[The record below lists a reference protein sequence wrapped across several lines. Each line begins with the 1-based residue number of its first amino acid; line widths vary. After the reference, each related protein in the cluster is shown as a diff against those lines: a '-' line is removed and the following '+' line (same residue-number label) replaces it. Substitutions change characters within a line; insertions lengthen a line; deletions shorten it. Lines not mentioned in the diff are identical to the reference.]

1 MDTWL
6 WRRVRR
12 RLDRAV
18 PPERSAAVIGDLQED
33 YARRRATVGALRASL
48 WLSREVRSL
57 ERAYRAASSPTA
69 ARQPWRPLPIG
80 LASDVRGAV
89 RRLRASPTFTVF
101 AVLTLALGIGATT
114 AIYSVI
120 RAALSPPSGVTTLDR
135 LVTITHS
142 AGGSV
147 PMIALSYGDFQ
158 DLRARQTV
166 FQDVAGWTFLRI
178 SYGAG
183 GQTGSSWGER
193 VTGDYFHVLGVRP
206 ALGRALQPAD
216 DDPASAPVA
225 VISHGV
231 WQRVLGGAPDVIGR
245 LIKVNGLT
253 FEIVGVAPRE
263 FAGLFNSGLVPT
275 AVWMPLGSS
284 RTMPGARDMDGAD
297 RSSRWI
303 QVRAR
308 LKPGVD
314 FEAARD
320 DVGRIAQQLD
330 QGIPLPA
337 ESAERRSYRE
347 TRPWIVRRTADIRL
361 NEGADRVVGPMAATV
376 MAAVGLVLLVACT
389 NLANL
394 MLARGSGRR
403 EETAIRLA
411 LGASRGR
418 LIRGELVE
426 SLLLSAAGG
435 MIGLAV
441 ARVVLVMLG
450 NDVPVGSGTSLR
462 FLPRLD
468 LSVLAISA
476 GATLL
481 AVLVAG
487 LLPAL
492 QSTRTDVRAAMASGS
507 AAALPRWRGRRML
520 IAAQVTVSVILVTI
534 AGLCIQQIRELSR
547 IDLGVDL
554 DRVALVEVD
563 FALQQYPETR
573 VRAIVDAVLT
583 DLTRRPG
590 VGAASVSSGLPIGL
604 GTPGASAGDTSRLT
618 HRAELVASTA
628 GIFETLGVGIL
639 KGRALNERDTAGSAP
654 VAVISAFTAKAL
666 FGTVEAVGRPL
677 FLQRTRWDGER
688 DHPLHARTVVG
699 VVTDATADRNDPDR
713 GGVVYVPLT
722 QHYEG
727 RLVIGARTDDDPAL
741 LVPVVRQTLAAADP
755 TVAVAQAGTGM
766 AIAGPSNLFLQIT
779 AGLTGV
785 LGGFAL
791 ALALAGLYGALSHV
805 VLKRRREI
813 GLRVALGANRPD
825 ILRLVL
831 RDGLRPVI
839 SGIVLGLALGA
850 VARLWLTP
858 LFNRL
863 LPPLDPFVLAVVP
876 LLLLACGIAACLIPA
891 RRASRVDP
899 NLALRDL

>member
-1 MDTWL
+1 MDDWL
-6 WRRVRR
+6 WRRMRR

-18 PPERSAAVIGDLQED
+18 PDERSAAVIGDLQED
-33 YARRRATVGALRASL
+33 YTRRRTVLGAVRARL
-48 WLSREVRSL
+48 WLWRETRSL
-57 ERAYRAASSPTA
+57 ERAYRHTGATRA
-69 ARQPWRPLPIG
+69 WRRRPGAG
-80 LASDVRGAV
+80 LLLDVRFAI
-89 RRLRASPTFTVF
+89 RRIRSAPAFSIF
-101 AVLTLALGIGATT
+101 AVLTLARGIGATT

-120 RAALSPPSGVTTLDR
+120 RAALSPPSGVATLDR

-142 AGGSV
+142 ASGSV

-158 DLRARQTV
+158 DLRARQTA
-166 FQDVAGWTFLRI
+166 FQDVAGWTYLRI

-183 GQTGSSWGER
+183 GETGSSWGER
-193 VTGDYFHVLGVRP
+193 VTGDYFQVLGVRA
-206 ALGRALQPAD
+206 ALGRTLQPAD
-216 DDPASAPVA
+216 DDPAAAPVA

-231 WQRVLGGAPDVIGR
+231 WQRVFGGVPDVIGR
-245 LIKVNGLT
+245 LMKVNGLT
-253 FEIVGVAPRE
+253 VEIVGVVPRA

-284 RTMPGARDMDGAD
+284 RTMPGARDDDLAD

-308 LKPGVD
+308 LKDGVT
-314 FEAARD
+314 FEAARA
-320 DVGRIAQQLD
+320 DVTRIAQQLD
-330 QGIPLPA
+330 QAIPLPA
-337 ESAERRSYRE
+337 ESADRRSYRE
-347 TRPWIVRRTADIRL
+347 NRPWVVRRTADTSL
-361 NEGADRVVGPMAATV
+361 NEGADGVASSMAATV
-376 MAAVGLVLLVACT
+376 MGAVGLVLLVACT

-426 SLLLSAAGG
+426 SLILAGIG
-435 MIGLAV
+435 GLIGLVV
-441 ARVVLVMLG
+441 ARVVLVLVG
-450 NDVPVGSGTSLR
+450 TDLPVGNSTSIR

-468 LSVLAISA
+468 PSVLAISA
-476 GATLL
+476 GATSL

-492 QSTRTDVRAAMASGS
+492 QSTRTDVRSAMASGT

-534 AGLCIQQIRELSR
+534 AGLCLQQIRELSR
-547 IDLGVDL
+547 SDLGLDL

-563 FALQQYPETR
+563 FAIQQYPESR
-573 VRAIVDAVLT
+573 VRAITETVLT

-590 VGAASVSSGLPIGL
+590 VGAAFVSSGLPIGV
-604 GTPGASAGDTSRLT
+604 GTPGTDVGDTSHLT
-618 HRAELVASTA
+618 HWAELVASSP

-639 KGRALNERDTAGSAP
+639 KGRALNESDTAGSAP

-666 FGTVEAVGRPL
+666 FGTVEAVGRSL
-677 FLQRTRWDGER
+677 FLQRTRWAGESP
-688 DHPLHARTVVG
+688 HPLHARTVVG
-699 VVTDATADRNDPDR
+699 VVTDATADRTDPDR
-713 GGVVYVPLT
+713 GGIVYVPLT

-727 RLVIGARTDDDPAL
+727 RLVIGARTSDDPAS

-755 TVAVAQAGTGM
+755 TIAVAQAGTGM
-766 AIAGPSNLFLQIT
+766 TIAGPSSLFLQIT

-805 VLKRRREI
+805 IHRRRREM
-813 GLRVALGANRPD
+813 GLRMALGANRPD

-839 SGIVLGLALGA
+839 SGIVLGLVFGGMVRLG
-850 VARLWLTP
+850 LTP
-858 LFNRL
+858 LFDRL
-863 LPPLDPFVLAVVP
+863 LPTLDPFVLTVVP
-876 LLLLACGIAACLIPA
+876 LLLLACGVLACLIPA
-891 RRASRVDP
+891 RRASNVDP